1 MFCGMGG
8 YLSPNLTT
16 RRARTTAVIVQVDLV
31 QKSMKI
37 GPVFAIFL
45 GPYLCQ
51 IASYRAET
59 LPNMVSGVG
68 RVLSPNLT
76 KHGARD
82 VRNT

>member
-1 MFCGMGG
+1 M
-8 YLSPNLTT
+8 SPNLAKHG
-16 RRARTTAVIVQVDLV
+16 ARTTAITADLV
-31 QKSMKI
+31 QKARKRA
-37 GPVFAIFL
+37 VFGIFV

-68 RVLSPNLT
+68 RVLSPNLA